1 MLRYEGGIWRPPSE
15 ARSLIL
21 QATVGCSHNA
31 CIFCVSYK
39 NKKYRVRGA
48 ASVKADL
55 DSLPQDYKRMVRRV
69 FLADGNALAMTTDDL
84 IDTLDVVKS
93 ELPYLERVGVY
104 GYTKDVRDKSL
115 GDLIKLKDAGLGIV
129 YLGLETGDDALLRWC
144 QKGVNSQENIA
155 ASKKIREA
163 GIPLSLTVI
172 LGLGGLENS
181 ERHAKATAKVLNKID
196 PEYIGA
202 LTLMTPPGTRISE
215 MVQNG
220 EFEPM
225 DPMDILKELKTL
237 VENLDLT
244 SCVFRTN
251 HASNYLPIRGT
262 LNRDKKEIL
271 KVLSSVLETEDSSS
285 LRPGYLRGL

>member
-181 ERHAKATAKVLNKID
+181 ERHAKATAEVLNKID

>member
-104 GYTKDVRDKSL
+104 GYAKDVRDKSL

-181 ERHAKATAKVLNKID
+181 ERHAKATAEVLNKID

-262 LNRDKKEIL
+262 LNRDKEEIL